1 LNSGVLTGGRCKK
14 LIQYLSEVFSCNHS
28 VELIGYFVYNSK
40 IMPGPAK
47 QLTPRQMK
55 FAQLIVYG
63 VDGSPITK
71 TEAARRAG
79 YSDAPGEGSKLTN
92 PNRYPLVCAYI
103 SNLRDEV
110 REKYNITFEG
120 HLEELGKIRDSGK
133 KDNRNLAA
141 AATTEIARGKV
152 AGYYIDQKIVR
163 HGKIDDLNLDQ
174 LYERMKTI
182 KQKNEKVIEAKKLLI
197 STSESESKHKDTLEK
212 KSSLPQKKSDQ
223 DSTS

>member
-1 LNSGVLTGGRCKK
+1 
-14 LIQYLSEVFSCNHS
+14 
-28 VELIGYFVYNSK
+28 
-40 IMPGPAK
+40 MPGPVKELTSK
-47 QLTPRQMK
+47 QIK
-55 FAQLIVYG
+55 FAQLMVYG
-63 VDGSPITK
+63 IEGSPITK
-71 TEAARRAG
+71 TEAAKLAG
-79 YSDAPGEGSKLTN
+79 YADARHEGSRLTN
-92 PNRYPLVCAYI
+92 PIKNPLVCAFI

-110 REKYNITFEG
+110 RQKYGITFEG
-120 HLEELGKIRDSGK
+120 HLEELGKIRDRGK

-182 KQKNEKVIEAKKLLI
+182 KEKNEKVLEAKKLLN
-197 STSESESKHKDTLEK
+197 SSGESSSERKEQTVEKLPSPKHTSDS
-212 KSSLPQKKSDQ
+212 

>member
-1 LNSGVLTGGRCKK
+1 
-14 LIQYLSEVFSCNHS
+14 
-28 VELIGYFVYNSK
+28 
-40 IMPGPAK
+40 
-47 QLTPRQMK
+47 MK

-63 VDGSPITK
+63 VEGSPITK
-71 TEAARRAG
+71 TEAARLAG
-79 YSDAPGEGSKLTN
+79 YGTPETLGSRLTN
-92 PNRYPLVCAYI
+92 PNQNPLVCAHI

-110 REKYNITFEG
+110 RQKYGISYEG
-120 HLEELGKIRDSGK
+120 HLEELGKIRDRGK

-152 AGYYIDQKIVR
+152 GGFYIDQKIIR

-182 KQKNEKVIEAKKLLI
+182 KEKNEKVLEAKKLLAASEE
-197 STSESESKHKDTLEK
+197 STIKNKSKQRK
-212 KSSLPQKKSDQ
+212 KLPLPQQKSDP

>member
-1 LNSGVLTGGRCKK
+1 
-14 LIQYLSEVFSCNHS
+14 
-28 VELIGYFVYNSK
+28 
-40 IMPGPAK
+40 MPGPAK
-47 QLTPRQMK
+47 QLTPMQIK

-63 VDGSPITK
+63 VEGSPITK
-71 TEAARRAG
+71 TEAARLAG
-79 YSDAPGEGSKLTN
+79 YGTPETLGSRLTN
-92 PNRYPLVCAYI
+92 PVKNPLVCAYI

-110 REKYNITFEG
+110 RQKYGISFEG
-120 HLEELGKIRDSGK
+120 HLEELGKIRDRGK

-182 KQKNEKVIEAKKLLI
+182 KEKNEKVLEAKKLLN
-197 STSESESKHKDTLEK
+197 STSESYPKQKMQQQKTL
-212 KSSLPQKKSDQ
+212 SSPQQIDDQ

>member
-1 LNSGVLTGGRCKK
+1 M
-14 LIQYLSEVFSCNHS
+14 Q
-28 VELIGYFVYNSK
+28 
-40 IMPGPAK
+40 
-47 QLTPRQMK
+47 

-63 VDGSPITK
+63 VEGNPITK
-71 TEAARRAG
+71 TEAAKRAG

-92 PNRYPLVCAYI
+92 PNKYPLVCAYI

-110 REKYNITFEG
+110 REKYGISFEG
-120 HLEELGKIRDSGK
+120 HLEELGNIRDRGK

-152 AGYYIDQKIVR
+152 AGYYIDQKIIR

-182 KQKNEKVIEAKKLLI
+182 KQKNEKVLEAKELLMSNEKQI
-197 STSESESKHKDTLEK
+197 KTTSEESQDDLEPIN
-212 KSSLPQKKSDQ
+212 SPMSDE
-223 DSTS
+223 

>member
-1 LNSGVLTGGRCKK
+1 
-14 LIQYLSEVFSCNHS
+14 
-28 VELIGYFVYNSK
+28 
-40 IMPGPAK
+40 M
-47 QLTPRQMK
+47 QMK

-63 VDGSPITK
+63 VEGTPVSK
-71 TEAARRAG
+71 GEAAKMAG
-79 YSDAPGEGSKLTN
+79 YADWAKEGSRLTN
-92 PNRYPLVCAYI
+92 PIKNPLVCAYI

-110 REKYNITFEG
+110 RQKYGISLES
-120 HLEELGKIRDSGK
+120 HLEELGKIRDRGK
-133 KDNRNLAA
+133 KDNKNLAA

-182 KQKNEKVIEAKKLLI
+182 KEKNERVLEAKKLLN
-197 STSESESKHKDTLEK
+197 STEESVSESKTSQQK
-212 KSSLPQKKSDQ
+212 KLSLPQQTSDP